1 MCYCSVTERK
11 CPASPVTCF
20 GGTVREQ
27 PATISSFFKNPMD
40 QDSEYL
46 LLNSIHELGKLRP
59 EISQRDLSRAIHL
72 SLGMTNTLLK
82 RLSQKGFVLVQK
94 ISPRRVTYALTP
106 DGMNELAG
114 KTWRYLKRTMKTVVT
129 YKEAIVTITR
139 DAKERGYCTI
149 GLLGKSDIDFVIEY
163 AAGESK
169 LPFMRFDSSSSI
181 PLDSFVFVSENYTG
195 APLAVS
201 EESVAHIYT
210 LLAGQP

>member
-1 MCYCSVTERK
+1 
-11 CPASPVTCF
+11 
-20 GGTVREQ
+20 
-27 PATISSFFKNPMD
+27 MD

-139 DAKERGYCTI
+139 DAKERGYSTI